1 MIFEDYMDEFNKE
14 ILLDAVEE
22 LRHINTAV
30 QQDIQDQIIT
40 EGLNIP
46 TSFLEHRELYKG

>member
-1 MIFEDYMDEFNKE
+1 MDEFNKE
-14 ILLDAVEE
+14 MLSDAVEE

-46 TSFLEHRELYKG
+46 TSYLEHRELYKGS